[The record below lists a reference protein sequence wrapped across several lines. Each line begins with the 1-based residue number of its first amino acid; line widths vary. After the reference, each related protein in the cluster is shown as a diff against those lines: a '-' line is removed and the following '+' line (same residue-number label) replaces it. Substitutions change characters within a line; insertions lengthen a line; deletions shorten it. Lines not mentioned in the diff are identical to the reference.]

1 MVAGGNVLG
10 QESRD
15 SDSRWARGS
24 LLALLPE
31 AQRQIVMRLGR
42 IRQFPTGEFMLSQ
55 GDLSDF
61 VIVIRD
67 GYVKITAVT
76 EDGAESLLAIRTA
89 GDVIG
94 ELAAMDGLPRSA
106 TARAADAVVAQ
117 VISKRDLDR
126 CLREQPD
133 IARAFNQAVATK
145 LRMATQ
151 RRVDFR
157 RDTRT
162 RLAQVL
168 VDLYYSSPGSEDNGT
183 IAIRATQSELAGLIG
198 ASEPAVH
205 KAFRAL
211 RDAGAVDTG
220 YAKQVIC
227 GIETLRQIAEG
238 RAAPPPGGLTP
249 RRAEQNLG
257 HREPGLRIP
266 TTSATPSP
274 QDAVTRVYR
283 WRAGADDD

>member
-1 MVAGGNVLG
+1 MG
-10 QESRD
+10 
-15 SDSRWARGS
+15 
-24 LLALLPE
+24 
-31 AQRQIVMRLGR
+31 LGR
-42 IRQFPTGEFMLSQ
+42 IEQFPAGEFLLSQ
-55 GDLSDF
+55 GDQSDF

-89 GDVIG
+89 GDVVG

-117 VISKRDLDR
+117 VISKQDLDR

-157 RDTRT
+157 RDTKT

-168 VDLYYSSPGSEDNGT
+168 VDLYYSSPGSENDGR

-198 ASEPAVH
+198 ASDPAVH

-211 RDAGAVDTG
+211 RETGAVDTG

-238 RAAPPPGGLTP
+238 RAAPPPGGLPPAAEELGSRTP
-249 RRAEQNLG
+249 K
-257 HREPGLRIP
+257 PRISYSYNVSRG
-266 TTSATPSP
+266 TSAGRYYP
-274 QDAVTRVYR
+274 RLLLEGR
-283 WRAGADDD
+283 CR